1 MVNFYNCIV
10 HIKLWKQKEK
20 KQILFFF
27 FVLLVLLLLLLL
39 LWYCLVQ
46 FFFAFV
52 FVLSKIPCC
61 CFAGFACGN
70 LSCENSLFHVFLL
83 LLFCYFHI
91 FFIPL
96 KEEET
101 TENRKE
107 GGDGKQFWRH
117 RRQKERWQW
126 WSMTMALMVSLGVFE
141 VFADSICFKYQQH
154 YRCVSS
160 TPSLSSVF
168 CCFYFSIW
176 LLFLFFSL
184 LSPLSFLFPPWIKE
198 GESV

>member
-1 MVNFYNCIV
+1 MVNFYNCII

-107 GGDGKQFWRH
+107 GRDG
-117 RRQKERWQW
+117 RRWEAVLKAQKTEGKV
-126 WSMTMALMVSLGVFE
+126 TMMVDDNG
-141 VFADSICFKYQQH
+141 AD
-154 YRCVSS
+154 
-160 TPSLSSVF
+160 
-168 CCFYFSIW
+168 
-176 LLFLFFSL
+176 
-184 LSPLSFLFPPWIKE
+184 
-198 GESV
+198 GESRRVWGVCWFHLL

>member
-1 MVNFYNCIV
+1 MET
-10 HIKLWKQKEK
+10 KREK
-20 KQILFFF
+20 TDSFFF
-27 FVLLVLLLLLLL
+27 SLYCWYYCCCCCYSDIVWFSFFLPLSSFCPKFLAAVLLVLRVEI
-39 LWYCLVQ
+39 WVVKIVYFM
-46 FFFAFV
+46 FF
-52 FVLSKIPCC
+52 
-61 CFAGFACGN
+61 
-70 LSCENSLFHVFLL
+70 
-83 LLFCYFHI
+83 FCYFSVTST
-91 FFIPL
+91 FFLFHWKRRKRRRIGR
-96 KEEET
+96 KEEM
-101 TENRKE
+101 

-198 GESV
+198 GETV